1 MPLAAVRFSSN
12 DLVCSSG
19 SVQSQIL
26 RAYTALLQLR
36 PDWGGALILSL
47 GLSPDGAALA
57 AAANIA
63 GAVSLSID
71 NAPGRIREIVRAGA
85 VAFVVHTL
93 DEAIRA
99 MKNEVRKRASLSV
112 ALSADPLASLEE
124 AAARGLAPQL
134 FSSLLPL
141 DPKISEIACRFQAL
155 GADLVA
161 FAENPGSLPAG
172 FRSSESI
179 LAPFL
184 ESRSWQL
191 RTCAFESPTDLRTFD
206 RRALALIPPEDT
218 LRRTWLESAPR
229 ILQRQRPSER
239 SLWLSSVEEE
249 ALQ

>member
-1 MPLAAVRFSSN
+1 MTSYASP
-12 DLVCSSG
+12 G
-19 SVQSQIL
+19 SAQSRIL
-26 RAYTALLQLR
+26 CVYTALLQLR

-47 GLSPDGAALA
+47 GLSPEGAALA

-71 NAPGRIREIVRAGA
+71 NDPDRLREIVRTGA
-85 VAFVVHTL
+85 VDFVVHTL

-99 MKNEVRKRASLSV
+99 MKNEVRKRAPLSV

-124 AAARGLAPQL
+124 AASRGLAPQL
-134 FSSLLPL
+134 FSSFLLS
-141 DPKISEIACRFQAL
+141 DPKISEVASGFQAL

-191 RTCAFESPTDLRTFD
+191 RTCTFESSADLRSFD
-206 RRALALIPPEDT
+206 RRALALIPTEDI
-218 LRRTWLESAPR
+218 LRSTWLASAPR
-229 ILQRQRPSER
+229 ILQRQRPHER

-249 ALQ
+249 ILK